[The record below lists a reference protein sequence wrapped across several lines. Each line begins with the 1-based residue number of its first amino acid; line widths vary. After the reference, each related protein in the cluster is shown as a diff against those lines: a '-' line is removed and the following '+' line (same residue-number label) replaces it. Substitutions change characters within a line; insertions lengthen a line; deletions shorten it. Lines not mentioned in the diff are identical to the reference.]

1 MAQPEADFAVVNES
15 LAPSRLHHIRSS
27 AMPARD
33 KRICVLVLG
42 MHRSGTSALTRVI
55 SFLGAELPR
64 NLMPPRPDDNELGF
78 WEPRDLWTLHDRM
91 LAEAGSR
98 WDDWRRLDL
107 SALPPARVTDY
118 KEEIASQ
125 IVDEYGDARFIVL
138 KEPRICRFVPLQVDL
153 LRGQGYECHCVLAL
167 RHPLGVIGSLGRRN
181 GMTAGFA
188 ALLWLRHMLDA
199 EAATRSMPRAL
210 VSYDALLADW
220 QSAVRRMTTHL
231 GVEWPLGAAAADD
244 EITNFLS
251 TDLRHFAPDWQAL
264 RASDEIRAWLKNA
277 YAALLRLEQEPNDL
291 PALRVLDNVRKEFDA
306 VSNAFGGA
314 LFAELAEREK
324 NLESRLTEARSQSEE
339 KEDVIQRLAGEL
351 AERQRVIDDLAREC
365 EERLRVSE
373 ERRILVQRLTDA
385 LHQRD
390 APVVNSGS
398 SLPVTQGPGAPR

>member
-1 MAQPEADFAVVNES
+1 
-15 LAPSRLHHIRSS
+15 
-27 AMPARD
+27 
-33 KRICVLVLG
+33 

-55 SFLGAELPR
+55 SLLGAELPR

-107 SALPPARVTDY
+107 SGLPPERVTGY

-153 LRGQGYECHCVLAL
+153 LREQGYECHCVLAL

-210 VSYDALLADW
+210 VSYEALLANW
-220 QSAVRRMTTHL
+220 QSAVRRMATDL
-231 GVEWPLGAAAADD
+231 GVEWPLGAAEASEASKASKAS
-244 EITNFLS
+244 EASQQIANFLS
-251 TDLRHFAPDWQAL
+251 TDMRHFAPDWQSL
-264 RASDEIRAWLKNA
+264 QASDEIRAWLKDA
-277 YAALLRLEQEPNDL
+277 YDALLRLEQEPTDL
-291 PALRVLDNVRKEFDA
+291 LALRVLDSVRNEFDT

-314 LFAELAEREK
+314 LFPELAAREK
-324 NLESRLTEARSQSEE
+324 NLESRLAESRSQTEE
-339 KEDVIQRLAGEL
+339 KEAVIQRLAGEL

-373 ERRILVQRLTDA
+373 ERRNLVQRLTDA

-390 APVVNSGS
+390 ALVVNNGS
-398 SLPVTQGPGAPR
+398 APPVPQAPGTTR

>member
-1 MAQPEADFAVVNES
+1 
-15 LAPSRLHHIRSS
+15 
-27 AMPARD
+27 MPAGD
-33 KRICVLVLG
+33 KRICILVLG

-78 WEPRDLWTLHDRM
+78 WEPRDLWILHDRM

-107 SALPPARVTDY
+107 SALPPERVTDY

-125 IVDEYGDARFIVL
+125 IVDEYGGARIIVL

-153 LRGQGYECHCVLAL
+153 LRKQGYECHCVLAL

-210 VSYDALLADW
+210 VSYDALLANW
-220 QSAVRRMTTHL
+220 PSAVRRMTTHL
-231 GVEWPLGAAAADD
+231 GVEWPHGAAAAGDQ
-244 EITNFLS
+244 IANFLS
-251 TDLRHFAPDWQAL
+251 TDLQHFAPDWQAL
-264 RASDEIRAWLKNA
+264 RASDEIRAWLKDA
-277 YAALLRLEQEPNDL
+277 YDALLRLEQAPNDL

-314 LFAELAEREK
+314 LFPELAAREK